1 MKHRLLLLILF
12 VFAISVAGWA
22 QSTAPSYT
30 VKGVLIDSLT
40 QEGEPYA
47 TIKIAKKNAP
57 DKAVKMAVTG
67 ANGKFQEKLNV
78 AAGNYIITI
87 SSIGKAPIVKEFT
100 LKPSVKEVDLGTMIS
115 SEANNVL
122 KGVEVV
128 AQKPLVKVD
137 VDKIEYNIE
146 DDPDSKS
153 NSILEMLR
161 KVPLVTVDGEDN
173 VQVNGSSSFK
183 IHVNG
188 KPNNMMSNNPKE
200 VLKSMP
206 ANTIKY
212 IEVITSPGAKYDAE
226 GIGGILNIVTV
237 GSGFEGYTA
246 TFRGN
251 ANNNGVGAGTYAM
264 VKQGKL
270 TVSANYNYN
279 YNNSPRSYSD
289 SYRENYE
296 PDKENE
302 KYLESESSSKS
313 KGNFQYGNL
322 EASYEI
328 DTLRLLTVAFGM
340 YGSSDKS
347 NSGGNTIMHG
357 ADRQNFAYRY
367 RTDNHGKGSWY
378 SINGNIDYQR
388 TSRKNKERMITLSYK
403 INSQPQTNDSYNT
416 YLDIEPDE
424 NKLDIIKELSLKNF
438 HSDGKTNTME
448 QTFQV
453 DYTTP
458 IGKLH
463 TIETGAKYIFRRN
476 SSDNRFYE
484 AEGASENYAYNENR
498 SSEYRHLNHILSA
511 YAGYTLKYKGFT
523 FKPGLRYEQT
533 IQEVKYLVGPG
544 ENFDSNF
551 SDLVPSVSLGIKLG
565 KTQNLRGG
573 YNMRIWRP
581 GIWNLN
587 PYFDNQNPMFI
598 SQGNPNL
605 KSEKSH
611 SFDLSYSS
619 FTSKFN
625 INLSLRHSFNNNGI
639 ERISR
644 LITDKDGEIFEGGHK
659 APYGALY
666 STYGNIGKSRETGLN
681 FYLNWN
687 ASPKTRI
694 YVNGRGNYSDL
705 RSPAQELHNY
715 GWNASA
721 YGGIQQTLPGKVRLS
736 LNGGGSTPRI
746 SLQGKGSGYSYYS
759 LGLSR
764 SFLKEERLS
773 LNIYCSNVLE
783 KYRTYNNHTEGANF
797 ISKSSSKYP
806 SRYYGFSISYR
817 LGELKA
823 SVKKAARS
831 IDNDDVK
838 GGGGGGGGE
847 GEDHGG
853 GSLAEELDG
862 ADAGKGLSG
871 HGVHHHGV
879 NDVADVGAQND
890 QRQGAQDLGALSG
903 DHPGHVGEHADGAQG
918 DHELHQPLHHG
929 VGGIHHVTDQLGP
942 LTGSQDGAAEHQGD
956 DDDLQHVGLGEGF
969 PHVGGE
975 DGHQGRHEAGIF
987 LGFILGSL
995 GSLRQV
1001 GEQSGIVEDVCHHQA
1016 DDAGD
1021 GGGDHEVGHGLPAHG
1036 AHLLHVTHGNDAVDH
1051 GQQHHGNHDELQ
1063 QVHEDVAEGLEV
1075 IGGEISDAD
1084 KVENQTDN
1092 DAQNQSNKNLNWQ
1105 GQLFLCFHKI
1115 DPSFCTQVYAINT

>member
-1 MKHRLLLLILF
+1 
-12 VFAISVAGWA
+12 
-22 QSTAPSYT
+22 
-30 VKGVLIDSLT
+30 
-40 QEGEPYA
+40 
-47 TIKIAKKNAP
+47 
-57 DKAVKMAVTG
+57 
-67 ANGKFQEKLNV
+67 
-78 AAGNYIITI
+78 
-87 SSIGKAPIVKEFT
+87 
-100 LKPSVKEVDLGTMIS
+100 
-115 SEANNVL
+115 
-122 KGVEVV
+122 
-128 AQKPLVKVD
+128 
-137 VDKIEYNIE
+137 
-146 DDPDSKS
+146 
-153 NSILEMLR
+153 
-161 KVPLVTVDGEDN
+161 
-173 VQVNGSSSFK
+173 
-183 IHVNG
+183 
-188 KPNNMMSNNPKE
+188 
-200 VLKSMP
+200 
-206 ANTIKY
+206 
-212 IEVITSPGAKYDAE
+212 
-226 GIGGILNIVTV
+226 
-237 GSGFEGYTA
+237 
-246 TFRGN
+246 
-251 ANNNGVGAGTYAM
+251 M

-357 ADRQNFAYRY
+357 ADRQDFAYRY

-598 SQGNPNL
+598 NQGNPNL

-659 APYGALY
+659 APYFGAKALIENFVETGSKEHPSKVDIGPINTMISSNYIDGTRFRLSGMTTAHFDKHWFLSGYGAYGLKDERWKY
-666 STYGNIGKSRETGLN
+666 SGTVTYSFNKRDYVVWEFPKHYLSATYSYDVMSPMDKFLFTDKDNIFLSVKTTTVDQMSYMRDATINYELETLTGFGVKAMLRHRNDEPTGKLEYLRNDAAQTRVHDVTTSEASLTLRYAPGESFVNSKQRRVPVSLDAPIFTLTHAMGFKGVLGGDYNFNRTEASVWKRFWLPASWGKIDCSVKAGAEWNTVPFPLLILPEANLSYITQRETFNLINNMEFLN
-681 FYLNWN
+681 DRY
-687 ASPKTRI
+687 ASMSLSYDMNGKLFNRIPLIKNLKWREMFRVRALWGTLTDKNNPFKSNNPDLFRFPTRDGKFTSFVMDPKVP
-694 YVNGRGNYSDL
+694 YV
-705 RSPAQELHNY
+705 E
-715 GWNASA
+715 
-721 YGGIQQTLPGKVRLS
+721 
-736 LNGGGSTPRI
+736 
-746 SLQGKGSGYSYYS
+746 
-759 LGLSR
+759 
-764 SFLKEERLS
+764 
-773 LNIYCSNVLE
+773 
-783 KYRTYNNHTEGANF
+783 
-797 ISKSSSKYP
+797 
-806 SRYYGFSISYR
+806 
-817 LGELKA
+817 A
-823 SVKKAARS
+823 SV
-831 IDNDDVK
+831 
-838 GGGGGGGGE
+838 
-847 GEDHGG
+847 
-853 GSLAEELDG
+853 
-862 ADAGKGLSG
+862 
-871 HGVHHHGV
+871 
-879 NDVADVGAQND
+879 
-890 QRQGAQDLGALSG
+890 
-903 DHPGHVGEHADGAQG
+903 
-918 DHELHQPLHHG
+918 
-929 VGGIHHVTDQLGP
+929 GIYN
-942 LTGSQDGAAEHQGD
+942 
-956 DDDLQHVGLGEGF
+956 
-969 PHVGGE
+969 
-975 DGHQGRHEAGIF
+975 IF
-987 LGFILGSL
+987 K
-995 GSLRQV
+995 
-1001 GEQSGIVEDVCHHQA
+1001 
-1016 DDAGD
+1016 
-1021 GGGDHEVGHGLPAHG
+1021 
-1036 AHLLHVTHGNDAVDH
+1036 LLHV
-1051 GQQHHGNHDELQ
+1051 EY
-1063 QVHEDVAEGLEV
+1063 VHRF
-1075 IGGEISDAD
+1075 
-1084 KVENQTDN
+1084 TYRDN
-1092 DAQNQSNKNLNWQ
+1092 PGINKNGIRFMVLMV
-1105 GQLFLCFHKI
+1105 F
-1115 DPSFCTQVYAINT
+1115 